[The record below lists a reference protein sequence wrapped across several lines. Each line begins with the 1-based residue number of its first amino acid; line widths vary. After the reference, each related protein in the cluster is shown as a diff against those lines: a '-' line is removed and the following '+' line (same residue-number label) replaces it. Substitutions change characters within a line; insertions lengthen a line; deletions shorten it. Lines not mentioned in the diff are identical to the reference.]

1 MTVFPRSS
9 RIDLT
14 RKEIDQTKT
23 ILLNLQNEQAN
34 LALEKLKIIKRISI
48 DTQFVDL
55 YSQGFIQNK
64 DISELILLSRNL
76 SDDEKIQALHLL
88 VQDSD
93 LNNAITSY
101 KGILRNL
108 KRREKEFAK
117 KEQLKSA
124 LKDYLG

>member
-108 KRREKEFAK
+108 KRREKELAK

>member
-1 MTVFPRSS
+1 MTIFPRPS

-14 RKEIDQTKT
+14 RKEIDQTKS
-23 ILLNLQNEQAN
+23 IILNLQNEQAN
-34 LALEKLKIIKRISI
+34 LALEKLNIVKRLSS
-48 DTQFVDL
+48 DTQFADL

-64 DISELILLSRNL
+64 DISELILLSSNL
-76 SDDEKIQALHLL
+76 SDDEKINALHLL

-108 KRREKEFAK
+108 KRREKELAK

-124 LKDYLG
+124 LKDYLQ